1 MSPASN
7 DRLDGCPVCDAD
19 AVRPTTPLAPEV
31 DGYRCER
38 CGHRWS
44 E

>member
-7 DRLDGCPVCDAD
+7 DRLDGCPVCGGDA
-19 AVRPTTPLAPEV
+19 RPTTPLAPEV
-31 DGYRCER
+31 DAYQCER

-44 E
+44 ET